1 MKDTIQL
8 IYNRSELGAGT
19 RGSSIGVDAVLLE
32 AMNKGNT
39 FFSNAS
45 SIVINDQNHILTE
58 PITHKW
64 AKHIVGLIKIYSEV
78 CDTVCN
84 VLKKEKFP
92 LIISGDH
99 ASSGGT
105 VAGIKKAFPDKR
117 LGVIWIDAHAD
128 LHSPYTSPSGNIHG
142 MPIATMIAE
151 DNLKFELD
159 DVPKAT
165 RKLWNQL
172 KETGGMQ
179 PKISPNDIVF
189 VGVQDTEKEEDYL
202 IEKHNIV
209 NYTPLELRKKSL
221 KTVISEIQNK
231 VLQACDMVYISFD
244 VDCLDSDLVSK
255 GTGIPVSNGLRVEE
269 VKTLLKSFL
278 KWDKIVCLELT
289 EINPLL
295 DNKGN
300 KMAQT
305 ALEILEY
312 ALED

>member
-32 AMNKGNT
+32 AINKGNT

-78 CDTVCN
+78 CDTVCD

-117 LGVIWIDAHAD
+117 LGIIWIDAHAD

-202 IEKHNIV
+202 IEKHNIL

-255 GTGIPVSNGLRVEE
+255 GTGTPVSNGLRVEE

>member
-32 AMNKGNT
+32 AINKGNT

-255 GTGIPVSNGLRVEE
+255 GTGTPVSNGLRVEE